1 MDDGSQRRILFYKY
15 PHKFVDAITYNDNSI
30 EDKTNLRLK
39 NVELQNIF

>member
-15 PHKFVDAITYNDNSI
+15 PHKFVDAMTYNSM

-39 NVELQNIF
+39 NIEL